1 MNDGRREE
9 TPPIGQTGVPKP
21 RPGVGRLW
29 AGGVGD
35 SRDEFID
42 RMEQEKG
49 AAGAARAA
57 GDGRGKEGEKGARGM
72 PRLLAA
78 KKDATSCEKLRGG
91 ANDRRSG
98 GVRMGQPVWLRTI
111 HSVPRCAE
119 GERGEL
125 KHLSTR
131 RRREQK

>member
-1 MNDGRREE
+1 MGEGRRLRLSGR
-9 TPPIGQTGVPKP
+9 PAYRSRVLGS
-21 RPGVGRLW
+21 RDPGVS
-29 AGGVGD
+29 GVGG